1 VAPDRRT
8 PARARSDP
16 VNTGRSA
23 RVVLVD
29 DHEIVRDGCRKLLE
43 RHGFEVVWEGG
54 NGEQAY
60 RQIVALAPG
69 LVVVDLSIEGV
80 GGLETIRRIHHHD
93 PDIRVI
99 VFSMHD
105 DPTFATRA
113 LHAGAIGYVTKTTPP
128 EILVKA
134 VQTVTAGRSFLSHD
148 IAQALALS
156 DIVVGDDPLAR
167 LTDREFEVFELLV
180 DGHSSAQIAGTLS
193 LSAKSVSNYVGRIK
207 QKLGAP
213 SVADL
218 VRIAINSGFAKRNV
232 NP

>member
-1 VAPDRRT
+1 MSVGRA
-8 PARARSDP
+8 ARAL
-16 VNTGRSA
+16 
-23 RVVLVD
+23 LVD
-29 DHEIVRDGCRKLLE
+29 DHEIVREGCRKLLE
-43 RHGFEVVWEGG
+43 RHGFEVVWDGG

-60 RQIVALAPG
+60 RQVVALAPG

-93 PDIRVI
+93 ADIRMV

-113 LHAGAIGYVTKTTPP
+113 LHAGALGYVTKTSPP
-128 EILVKA
+128 ETLIKA
-134 VQTVTAGRSFLSHD
+134 AQTVLAGRSFLSHD
-148 IAQALALS
+148 IAQTLALS
-156 DIVVGDDPLAR
+156 DIIVGDDPLAR
-167 LTDREFEVFELLV
+167 LSDREFEVFELLI
-180 DGHSSAQIAGTLS
+180 DGKSSAQIAGTLS
-193 LSAKSVSNYVGRIK
+193 LSAKSVSNYVSRIK